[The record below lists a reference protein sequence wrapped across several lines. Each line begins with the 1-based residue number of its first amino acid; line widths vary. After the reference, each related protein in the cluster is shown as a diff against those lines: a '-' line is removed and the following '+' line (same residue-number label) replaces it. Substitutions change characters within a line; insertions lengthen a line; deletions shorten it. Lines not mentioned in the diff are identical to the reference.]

1 MAARWIALAMTE
13 ATQVAMLAHPAV
25 VLLAQD
31 EDHAS
36 AGEWLY
42 LAVLVAM
49 TIALVVAAI
58 VSSARHVNP
67 HSRLRSKVRRRRSRR
82 DFHGKGP

>member
-1 MAARWIALAMTE
+1 VRRIALAMIE
-13 ATQVAMLAHPAV
+13 ATHLLLLAYPAV
-25 VLLAQD
+25 VLAQD

-49 TIALVVAAI
+49 TMALVIAAI

-82 DFHGKGP
+82 DFHGRGP

>member
-13 ATQVAMLAHPAV
+13 ATQVVMLGHPAV
-25 VLLAQD
+25 VLAQD
-31 EDHAS
+31 EGHAS

-49 TIALVVAAI
+49 TSALVVAAI

>member
-1 MAARWIALAMTE
+1 MME
-13 ATQVAMLAHPAV
+13 ATHLVVLARPAV
-25 VLLAQD
+25 VLAHD

-42 LAVLVAM
+42 LAIVVAM

-67 HSRLRSKVRRRRSRR
+67 HSRMRSKVRRRRSRR
-82 DFHGKGP
+82 HFHGRGRRG

>member
-1 MAARWIALAMTE
+1 MTE
-13 ATQVAMLAHPAV
+13 ATHLLSLAYPAV
-25 VLLAQD
+25 VLAQD

-58 VSSARHVNP
+58 VSSARNVNP

-82 DFHGKGP
+82 DFHGRGP

>member
-1 MAARWIALAMTE
+1 MTARRIALAMTKV
-13 ATQVAMLAHPAV
+13 TQLVMLAHPAV
-25 VLLAQD
+25 ALAQD

>member
-1 MAARWIALAMTE
+1 MTTRRIALAITE
-13 ATQVAMLAHPAV
+13 ATHALLLAYPAV
-25 VLLAQD
+25 VLAQD

-82 DFHGKGP
+82 DFHGRGP

>member
-1 MAARWIALAMTE
+1 MTARRIALAMTE
-13 ATQVAMLAHPAV
+13 ATLVVMLAHPAV
-25 VLLAQD
+25 VLAQD

-42 LAVLVAM
+42 LAVLLAM
-49 TIALVVAAI
+49 TMALVVAAI

-82 DFHGKGP
+82 DFHGRGP

>member
-1 MAARWIALAMTE
+1 MTE
-13 ATQVAMLAHPAV
+13 ATHLILLLLACPAV
-25 VLLAQD
+25 VLAQD

-42 LAVLVAM
+42 LVVLVAM
-49 TIALVVAAI
+49 TMALVVAAI

-82 DFHGKGP
+82 NFHGRGP

>member
-1 MAARWIALAMTE
+1 MTE
-13 ATQVAMLAHPAV
+13 ATHLLLLAYPAV
-25 VLLAQD
+25 VLAQD

>member
-1 MAARWIALAMTE
+1 MTARRIALAMTE
-13 ATQVAMLAHPAV
+13 ATLVVMLAHPAA
-25 VLLAQD
+25 VLAYD

-42 LAVLVAM
+42 LGVLVAM
-49 TIALVVAAI
+49 TMALVIAAI

-82 DFHGKGP
+82 DFHGRGP